1 MPNNIKD
8 TINDYLD
15 RFRELDG
22 TDVSRGLI
30 IFAICFVLFFG
41 PLFAIQHYGHQVNRY
56 AGATKRNNAEAAYLI
71 KQAHQKARYA
81 KVQKKNQ
88 PQIQKMVEDKV
99 NTFMKAQNTIL
110 AYQDKKGVSS
120 IAKENANNTVNSL
133 LKSEDLIG
141 TTDGG
146 KLIVPLGYGSTKNIT
161 MKVGYTPEYSVTQ
174 PSIHIM
180 INTYYKKY
188 LIYITDA
195 TFNIRSEKFT
205 AFDTYFTYNSQ
216 AVGPGAYFDHQA
228 PAPKKNN
235 KKTDKKSKT
244 SNKKIKE
251 GQKKSKKT
259 SKKKSDKKHA
269 KKGGKKK

>member
-8 TINDYLD
+8 TIDDYLD

-30 IFAICFVLFFG
+30 IFAICFALFFG
-41 PLFAIQHYGHQVNRY
+41 PLFAIQHFGNQVNRY
-56 AGATKRNNAEAAYLI
+56 AGATKRNNEEAAYLI
-71 KQAHQKARYA
+71 RQAHQKARYA
-81 KVQKKNQ
+81 KIQKKNQ

-110 AYQDKKGVSS
+110 AYQDKKNISS
-120 IAKENANNTVNSL
+120 TAKENANNTVDSL
-133 LKSEDLIG
+133 LKSEDLVG
-141 TTDGG
+141 DTDGG
-146 KLIVPLGYGSTKNIT
+146 KLIVPLGYGNTKDVT

-174 PSIHIM
+174 PNIHIM
-180 INTYYKKY
+180 INTYYKTY
-188 LIYITDA
+188 PIYITDA

-205 AFDTYFTYNSQ
+205 AFDTYFTSNTK
-216 AVGPGAYFDHQA
+216 AVGPAAYLDHQD
-228 PAPKKNN
+228 PAPEKNN
-235 KKTDKKSKT
+235 KKTNKKSKKG
-244 SNKKIKE
+244 KK

-259 SKKKSDKKHA
+259 NKKKSDKKHA